1 MLNYFFHGRV
11 HVCLCTESK
20 SIPFVVSVTISC
32 PVLYLAVKVERQV
45 CFLSL
50 WSGKEVTQSKN
61 VLASRVTCEISQK
74 SDVSAEELTAGINY
88 KILKHS
94 HCCFSCVS
102 ALESFY

>member
-1 MLNYFFHGRV
+1 MEEY
-11 HVCLCTESK
+11 VCLCAESK
-20 SIPFVVSVTISC
+20 SICTPFVVYIIISS
-32 PVLYLAVKVERQV
+32 PVLYLAVEVERQV

-61 VLASRVTCEISQK
+61 VLASPVTCEISQK
-74 SDVSAEELTAGINY
+74 SDESSKELSAEINY
-88 KILKHS
+88 KTLKHP

>member
-1 MLNYFFHGRV
+1 M
-11 HVCLCTESK
+11 CLCTESK
-20 SIPFVVSVTISC
+20 SIPFVFSIIISC
-32 PVLYLAVKVERQV
+32 PVLYLAVEVERQV

-61 VLASRVTCEISQK
+61 VLASPVTCEISQK
-74 SDVSAEELTAGINY
+74 SDESAKELTAEINY